1 LSLNPW
7 HALLMPAG
15 QSSMNHQFLNSRN
28 LIQQILLILLIS
40 GLNLVLPKNSSA
52 QDKVSD
58 VQEYDWRVVR
68 VFPHDTTAFTQGL
81 IFRDGYLFEST
92 GRKGHSEIR
101 KIHLE
106 TGEIIQQKRIG
117 DDFFGEGLT
126 VWNDHLIQLTLSS
139 GTGFVYDIHTFER
152 VRTFEI
158 NGDGWGLT
166 TNGVELIVSDGSSN
180 LRVLNPET
188 FLEIRQIRVKH
199 QGRPVSD
206 LNELEMIDGK
216 IFANKLFSDE
226 ILMIN
231 PVSDEVIGKI
241 DLERL
246 VTGVKAKHSVS
257 VLNGIAYDSE
267 SGRIFV
273 TGKLWPT
280 IFEIEIWRRDSD

>member
-1 LSLNPW
+1 
-7 HALLMPAG
+7 
-15 QSSMNHQFLNSRN
+15 MNHQFLYSRN
-28 LIQQILLILLIS
+28 LIQQILLILLIF
-40 GLNLVLPKNSSA
+40 GLNSVLPKSSCA

-106 TGEIIQQKRIG
+106 TGEIIQQKPIG
-117 DDFFGEGLT
+117 DEYFGEGLT
-126 VWNDHLIQLTLSS
+126 VWSDKLIQLTLSS
-139 GTGFVYDIHTFER
+139 GYGFVYDIHTFER
-152 VRTFEI
+152 VQTFEI

-166 TNGVELIVSDGSSN
+166 NSDQELIMSDGSSV
-180 LRVLNPET
+180 LRFLNAET
-188 FLEIRQIRVKH
+188 FQEIREVSVKEN
-199 QGRPVSD
+199 GEPVSD

-216 IFANKLFSDE
+216 IFTNTLFSDV
-226 ILMIN
+226 ILMID
-231 PVSDEVIGKI
+231 PISGEVIGNI

-246 VTGVKAKHSVS
+246 VKSVKANHSVS

-267 SGRIFV
+267 RGRIFV

-280 IFEIEIWRRDSD
+280 IFEIEIWRKGSD